1 MDLEAWGPAPSL
13 SMGSSQR
20 RLPRRGAAQQEF
32 SGCIYLLESKCAD
45 TVSAATEFHLAE
57 KQVLIHQARPTLPR
71 LYSGLST
78 QTETTHCRYT
88 DVPCS
93 FLQASSIIQHVF
105 STQQQIVSGITRQ
118 EHVFGNGVLP
128 AKPGTCSVE
137 LQFSALTGSK
147 QQPRQQWRFWWCWQQ
162 GDERVCHFSRNGDNE
177 SPYFCVFLQGKYYLS
192 SIKYRYSPE

>member
-1 MDLEAWGPAPSL
+1 MDPEAWGPAPSL

-20 RLPRRGAAQQEF
+20 RLPRRGAARQEF

-57 KQVLIHQARPTLPR
+57 KQVLIHQARLTLPR

-78 QTETTHCRYT
+78 QTETMHCRYT
-88 DVPCS
+88 DTPCS

-137 LQFSALTGSK
+137 LQLSALTGSK
-147 QQPRQQWRFWWCWQQ
+147 QQPNSNEGSGDAGNREMRECVIFQ
-162 GDERVCHFSRNGDNE
+162 GMEIMRVPIFVSFCRANIT
-177 SPYFCVFLQGKYYLS
+177 SP
-192 SIKYRYSPE
+192 P